1 MTKALAWLVCTASIL
16 AFPSVAAA
24 QPVPAASLKGTAPA
38 TQGQNASRALLDAVR
53 EVVRENPAL
62 ADSQGDRALLK
73 AVRRVAERQPAIA
86 PDVSRVAKGLK
97 PHLAAQIDAA
107 SRLSFTAPQAVTRQA
122 VPMQASPEQ
131 ARNVLLR
138 NVRAVVQENPALR
151 DGVGDRA
158 LVAAVERSA
167 AQHPHMANA
176 IVDEAVKIKPQLS
189 QRITLAA
196 TDATAFDGAYA
207 TMQGEAPPAWASAPL
222 PMNPQGGRFASDENV
237 PEWAQA
243 SLPAAND
250 ASFSE
255 ASNDIFAMGL
265 EDLMN
270 TKVVTASKSKE
281 RAFDVP
287 AAITVITN
295 EDIRRS
301 GQTTVMEA
309 LRMVPGMQVSQINSS
324 AWAIS
329 ARGFA
334 DEYAN
339 KMLVMI
345 DGRSIYTPTF
355 SGVYWE
361 LVNLPLEDIDRIEVI
376 RGPGAT
382 VWGANAVNGV
392 INIVTKESKYTQG
405 AYISG
410 GLGDYERAFA
420 EGRVGGEIGKDGHY
434 RFYSRYLD
442 RSSLDSPA
450 GVEQNNGWWRMLTG
464 LRADWSNGGNDDFTV
479 QAEFQHGQ
487 NEQESLQF
495 GPSSTDSDSTMSYL
509 RGRWVRALDDGSV
522 LTLSSYI
529 DQHHR
534 ESDVLEQRVTTFDVD
549 FNHSLT
555 WMERNNL
562 VWGAGYRLADDSYNS
577 TQVLSFVPNEQQINL
592 FSTFVQNTFE
602 VTEKLELTA
611 GTKLE
616 HNGYTGFEVQPTAKF
631 AYNPDERSTLWGSVA
646 RAVRNPSRTEDSIRY
661 TFQTIAGAPPT
672 QVVGIGDSDVESEEM
687 IAYELGYRIS
697 PREGLIFDAAA
708 YYNDYDNL
716 TTLTRGAGFFDGTN
730 IIVPLNVLNLGEADI
745 YGVELSSSWQV
756 TPSWLL
762 AGYYSY
768 GKLEAN
774 SGSADQLFLDYET
787 LWPEHSFSVRSLYN
801 ITDSLEFDTSV
812 YYVSSLD
819 GAREVDGTVTPIDDY
834 IKWDVRFGWYPLD
847 GLELSLVGLNLLE
860 SGQQQ
865 FVNSRFFPA
874 SEIGRSYYGKATWRF

>member
-16 AFPSVAAA
+16 AFPTVAAA
-24 QPVPAASLKGTAPA
+24 QPAPAASLKGAAPN
-38 TQGQNASRALLDAVR
+38 TYGQDASRTLLNAVR

-62 ADSQGDRALLK
+62 ADSRGDKALLQ
-73 AVRRVAERQPAIA
+73 AVRRVAERQPAMA
-86 PDVSRVAKGLK
+86 SDVASVAKGLK
-97 PHLAAQIDAA
+97 PHLGAQIDAA
-107 SRLSFTAPQAVTRQA
+107 SRLSFSAPQAVTRQA
-122 VPMQASPEQ
+122 MPMLASPEQ

-158 LVAAVERSA
+158 MISAVERSV

-196 TDATAFDGAYA
+196 ADATAFDGAYA
-207 TMQGEAPPAWASAPL
+207 TMQADAPPAWASAPL
-222 PMNPQGGRFASDENV
+222 PMNPQGGRFAAGEDV

-250 ASFSE
+250 ASFAE
-255 ASNDIFAMGL
+255 GGDDIFALGL

-301 GQTTVMEA
+301 GQTTVMEV

-405 AYISG
+405 AYVSG
-410 GLGDYERAFA
+410 GVGNYERGFA
-420 EGRVGGEIGKDGHY
+420 EGRVGGEIGKHGHY

-442 RSSLDSPA
+442 RSRLDSPS

-464 LRADWSNGGNDDFTV
+464 ARADWSNGGNDDFTV
-479 QAEFQHGQ
+479 QAEFQQGQ

-495 GPSSTDSDSTMSYL
+495 GPSADDADSSMAYL
-509 RGRWVRALDDGSV
+509 RGRWTRALEDGSV
-522 LTLSSYI
+522 VTLSSYI
-529 DQHHR
+529 DQHQR
-534 ESDVLEQRVTTFDVD
+534 DSDVLEQRVTTFDVD
-549 FNHSLT
+549 FNHSLR
-555 WMERNNL
+555 WMDRNNL
-562 VWGAGYRLADDSYNS
+562 VWGAGYRLADDSYNTTS
-577 TQVLSFVPNEQQINL
+577 VLEFVPNEEQKNL

-602 VTEKLELTA
+602 VTDKLELTA

-631 AYNPDERSTLWGSVA
+631 AYNPDDRSTLWGSVA

-661 TFQTIAGAPPT
+661 TFRTIAGAPPT
-672 QVVGIGDSDVESEEM
+672 RVVGIGDADVESEDL
-687 IAYELGYRIS
+687 ISYELGYRIS
-697 PREGLIFDAAA
+697 PQEGLIFDIAT
-708 YYNDYDNL
+708 YYNDYSNL
-716 TTLTRGAGFFDGTN
+716 TTLTQGTGFFDGSN
-730 IIVPLNVLNLGEADI
+730 IIVPLNVMNLGEADI

-768 GKLEAN
+768 GKLKAN
-774 SGSADQLFLDYET
+774 PGTADQLFLDYET

-801 ITDSLEFDTSV
+801 ITESLEFDTSV

-819 GAREVDGTVTPIDDY
+819 GARETDGTVNPINDY
-834 IKWDVRFGWYPLD
+834 LKWDVRLGWYPLD

-860 SGQQQ
+860 GGQQQ